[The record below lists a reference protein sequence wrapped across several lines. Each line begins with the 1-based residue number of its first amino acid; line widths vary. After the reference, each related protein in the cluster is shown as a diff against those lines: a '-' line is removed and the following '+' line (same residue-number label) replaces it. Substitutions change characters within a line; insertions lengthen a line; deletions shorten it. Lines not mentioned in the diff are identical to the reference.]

1 MLNGSLPRKY
11 RAVPN
16 SLGNVEQLHAAFVTP
31 FDAGPRPR
39 GLVHPVRPR
48 GRQMEDVSGGPMG
61 AIMSLRFLLGL
72 RIGQHIRPTW
82 KSDPRSEDQH
92 HYRPREDAGR
102 TLPSILPR
110 QEA

>member
-1 MLNGSLPRKY
+1 LLQAEDGIRDRNVTGVQTCALPIYGSLPRKY

-72 RIGQHIRPTW
+72 RIGQHIRPT
-82 KSDPRSEDQH
+82 
-92 HYRPREDAGR
+92 
-102 TLPSILPR
+102 
-110 QEA
+110 